1 MERASG
7 WTWWLFALMTIGLG
21 MLVVGVA
28 VSLALLP
35 RWPSAY
41 AVSLASQLSADY
53 SAEPDAVTRLAP
65 VKPELVFDV
74 MVENDQPEA
83 PLPPGPLA
91 TLEAIASA
99 TPTFT
104 PSPTHLPTD
113 TSTPTFTSTPTCTPT
128 STPTPTYTP
137 TPRPTFTPTITP
149 TAIVTVTLT
158 ASPAPTSKPD
168 EPQPTQP
175 PPPTAT
181 QPTSPLAPPV
191 P

>member
-41 AVSLASQLSADY
+41 AASLASQLSADY

-65 VKPELVFDV
+65 VKIELVFDV
-74 MVENDQPEA
+74 MAENDQPEA
-83 PLPPGPLA
+83 TLPPGPLS

-104 PSPTHLPTD
+104 PSPTPLPTD
-113 TSTPTFTSTPTCTPT
+113 TPTPTPTFAPT
-128 STPTPTYTP
+128 STPTPTFTP

-158 ASPAPTSKPD
+158 ASPVPTSKPG